1 MNAWRKTI
9 GDRTTACIIL
19 ATIDH
24 GLAENAERVLLTTN
38 GLTEVSIGFAKL
50 ICYDFKQ
57 LDTLNTIRPITEMPF
72 LRYLRNIPWV
82 SLINYLLFL

>member
-24 GLAENAERVLLTTN
+24 GLAENAERVLLTMN

-50 ICYDFKQ
+50 ICIESLGNFLFIQ
-57 LDTLNTIRPITEMPF
+57 LLVEADN
-72 LRYLRNIPWV
+72 
-82 SLINYLLFL
+82 